1 MFKFNS
7 CVRYSECN
15 KDLDMTINGLVN
27 YFQDTSTFQSESL
40 KVGMEYLKQNKIAWV
55 LSYWHIVIER
65 MPKLGEKISIS
76 TWPYELSG
84 FMAHRN
90 FVMKDSLEEVTAY
103 ANSLWSFVDVEK
115 GKIKRIDDLQKELY
129 KTKEAYPMDKINRKI
144 DIPIELEKKKQFEV
158 EKFFIDSNG
167 HVNNEKYIQFALNY
181 LVEEDIIREIRVE
194 YKKQAKLGDVICPFY
209 GEYDNKKL
217 VVLKDENSK
226 IYATVEFLI

>member
-65 MPKLGEKISIS
+65 MPKLGEKISVS

>member
-65 MPKLGEKISIS
+65 MPKLGEKISVS

-90 FVMKDSLEEVTAY
+90 FVMKDSLEKVTAY

-209 GEYDNKKL
+209 GEYNNKKL

>member
-65 MPKLGEKISIS
+65 MPKLGEKISVS

-209 GEYDNKKL
+209 GEYNNKKL